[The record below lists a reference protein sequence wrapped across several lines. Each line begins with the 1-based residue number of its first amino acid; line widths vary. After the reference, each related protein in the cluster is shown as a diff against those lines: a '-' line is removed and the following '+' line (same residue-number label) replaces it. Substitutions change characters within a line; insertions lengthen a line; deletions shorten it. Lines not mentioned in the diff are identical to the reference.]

1 MNLRTFGFILGGAVA
16 VVSLSCRLKSVFSD
30 SDKAAHNLKDSH
42 QQVRAKDVDWAQE
55 PTPAEREQEQGEQQ
69 AADTAAAFMQPKPL
83 DPTPKKDFPPR
94 EDSNGVII
102 EKKNGVLITRIS
114 RKEVYYLPDEF

>member
-1 MNLRTFGFILGGAVA
+1 MSPGGHHIGRRTTRRLR
-16 VVSLSCRLKSVFSD
+16 
-30 SDKAAHNLKDSH
+30 AAH
-42 QQVRAKDVDWAQE
+42 R
-55 PTPAEREQEQGEQQ
+55 PAARSKRPGEQQ
-69 AADTAAAFMQPKPL
+69 AADTALDAAEAYVQPKPL

-114 RKEVYYLPDEF
+114 AKEVYYLPDEF